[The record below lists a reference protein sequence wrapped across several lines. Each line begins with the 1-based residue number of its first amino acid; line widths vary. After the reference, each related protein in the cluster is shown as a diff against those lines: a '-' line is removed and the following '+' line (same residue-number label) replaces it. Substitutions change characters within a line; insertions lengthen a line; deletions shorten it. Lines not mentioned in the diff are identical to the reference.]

1 MSTLTRKVAAGFIT
15 ATTVMSLSG
24 LSAAIVPVAHA
35 QTSADL
41 QAQITLLLSQIA
53 TLQAQLNTGGSS
65 SAACTFTRSL
75 TVGSTGQ
82 DVMCLQQYLN
92 GAGFTV
98 SASGAG
104 APGMETTF
112 FGSRTTAAVAAWQAA
127 NGVAPAV
134 GYFGPISM
142 AKYTQLNAT
151 VVVPPVAGGDDDDD
165 DDSSDTSLQG
175 GAGSITDADFI
186 ASLNNEEVG
195 ENEED
200 VQVAGLEIEAGEDS
214 DIELIAVTLDFDKAA
229 DQSSGND
236 DDLDDYADEVS
247 VWFDGEEVARVDA
260 SEFNDNNGYGRTV
273 SLKSGAI
280 IRADKTG
287 ELVVAVSGV
296 KNLDSSNAAQAWD
309 VAFEAVRFRDAQGAV
324 ITESDQGDIDSGTA
338 DTTAV
343 TADAERAFT
352 FETFATASDVEFKIM
367 SGSDSINDSRVID
380 VDDTNDTDN
389 VDVFSFVVR
398 IDGTSDV
405 QLKDLML
412 SSTHTGTANT
422 LDDVFSKLVLEMDGV
437 VVGSESSS
445 FAGATTVVFDDIDTW
460 LEAGEDY
467 SFTLVG
473 DINDTQASQ
482 LVDGDTVYFTFGET
496 ETDSTLTDI
505 EDEKGDNLADADKT
519 GEETSDAIAFYDNGI
534 EITSFNT
541 TGSIAVATDGV
552 NNDRVE
558 LVMNF
563 TVHNFGDTTL
573 YIPNTA
579 TNTGSVISTGV
590 TTTAPGVSEGIGYVV
605 QNSASTSAGSNDIS
619 ATLTE
624 EDTDLTLGTNAFEL
638 KAGKSGTFT
647 LKVSVANDGTPDLTN
662 TTFRAFLTGV
672 NWASADA
679 ANGDSV
685 YTFDLLDYKTGY
697 YTIAD

>member
-685 YTFDLLDYKTGY
+685 YTF
-697 YTIAD
+697 